1 MNKKG
6 TYFIEVI
13 KYFNEDVETFI
24 FNNGTVFHQY
34 SFLCSVGQKYK
45 CLIVKNSRNEILG
58 VLPTVESYK
67 YKVKSLNLP
76 PFTYYYGP
84 VFSSNIIFD
93 RLELITLL
101 MDEVSSYSIIDFK
114 FNLQNEDI
122 YIYKSKGYIIEAN
135 PTYLFSSENNYS
147 IDELSRDKR
156 RDLKKLLKLVENK
169 KLYIIEGKGDII
181 DEVIGLWK
189 KTSERANFNPNQELL
204 NNIVNSGIN
213 YYSNIVYDEKGTALA
228 GTICPYDKKSMYHL
242 IGASI
247 KNNNK
252 LLSRANILS
261 LFSAVKKSNSMTL
274 NFDFEGSNILGVARF
289 YRSMGGKPDVMYSIH
304 KTNSF
309 YYKFIEKFI

>member
-122 YIYKSKGYIIEAN
+122 YI
-135 PTYLFSSENNYS
+135 
-147 IDELSRDKR
+147 
-156 RDLKKLLKLVENK
+156 
-169 KLYIIEGKGDII
+169 
-181 DEVIGLWK
+181 
-189 KTSERANFNPNQELL
+189 
-204 NNIVNSGIN
+204 
-213 YYSNIVYDEKGTALA
+213 
-228 GTICPYDKKSMYHL
+228 
-242 IGASI
+242 
-247 KNNNK
+247 
-252 LLSRANILS
+252 
-261 LFSAVKKSNSMTL
+261 
-274 NFDFEGSNILGVARF
+274 
-289 YRSMGGKPDVMYSIH
+289 
-304 KTNSF
+304 
-309 YYKFIEKFI
+309 